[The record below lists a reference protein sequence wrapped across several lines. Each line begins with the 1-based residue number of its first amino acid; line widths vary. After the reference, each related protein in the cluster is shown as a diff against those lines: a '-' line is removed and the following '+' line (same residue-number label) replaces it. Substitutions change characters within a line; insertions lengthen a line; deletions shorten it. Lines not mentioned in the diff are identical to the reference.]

1 MKNKILKKLIE
12 IVSKK
17 NVDTEKIDLL
27 HYAYDATQNMYLPDF
42 VVFPE
47 NTEQISHILKLCTEY
62 KVPIVPRGAGTGF
75 SGGSLPISGGICLSL
90 EKMNKILEIDTE
102 NLVAHVEAGVIN
114 YDLREETE
122 KFGLFYPPDPSS
134 YKYCTIGGNVAE
146 NAGGPRAVKYSVTKN
161 YILGMELVFPTGEIV
176 ISGSKNMKDVAG
188 YNLKDLM
195 IGSEG
200 TLAIITKLFLKLVP
214 LPPYRSVLQA
224 IFSDMKEAA
233 QTVSNIIA
241 DKVIPSALEFI
252 DGPCIR
258 AIEDYLHIGLPK
270 EAQAILIIECDG
282 MKDSVEAE
290 LSLIEKICAK
300 NNAQY
305 IKRAK
310 DKEEEEILWKARRSI
325 SPSLNRIRDGKLNED
340 VVVPRASLSQM
351 IASIQE
357 ISKKYNL
364 PIVNFGHAGDG
375 NIHTNIMF
383 NKGSDEEKRAKDA
396 MINIFETVIEMGG
409 SISGEHGIG
418 ITKQDFLEKQLGKET
433 IDIFKRIKKALDPY
447 NILNPHKMKLC

>member
-1 MKNKILKKLIE
+1 MKNKILKELIE

-17 NVDTEKIDLL
+17 NVDAEKIDLL

-62 KVPIVPRGAGTGF
+62 RVPIVPRGAGTGF

-114 YDLREETE
+114 YDLREKTE

-146 NAGGPRAVKYSVTKN
+146 NAGGPRAVKYGVTKN
-161 YILGMELVFPTGEIV
+161 YILGMQLVFPTGEIV
-176 ISGSKNMKDVAG
+176 TSGSKNVKDVAG

-200 TLAIITKLFLKLVP
+200 TLAIITKLFLKLIP

-224 IFSDMKEAA
+224 TFSDMKEAA

-241 DKVIPSALEFI
+241 DKVTPSALEFI

-270 EAQAILIIECDG
+270 EAQAMLIIECDG
-282 MKDSVEAE
+282 MKESVEAE
-290 LSLIEKICAK
+290 LSLIEKVCAK
-300 NNAQY
+300 NNAQH

-310 DKEEEEILWKARRSI
+310 DKKEEEILWKARRSM

-340 VVVPRASLSQM
+340 VVVPRASLPQM

-383 NKGSDEEKRAKDA
+383 KKGSEEEEKAKGA
-396 MINIFETVIEMGG
+396 MAKIFEMVIEMGG

-433 IDIFKRIKKALDPY
+433 IDIFKKIKKALDPH
-447 NILNPHKMKLC
+447 NLLNPHKMKLC

>member
-1 MKNKILKKLIE
+1 MKNKMLKQLTE
-12 IVSKK
+12 IVGKK
-17 NVDTEKIDLL
+17 NVSADKIDLL
-27 HYAYDATQNMYLPDF
+27 HYAYDATQSMYLPDF

-47 NTEQISHILKLCTEY
+47 NTEQISHLLELCTEY
-62 KVPIVPRGAGTGF
+62 RMPVVPRGAGTGF
-75 SGGSLPISGGICLSL
+75 SGGSLPISGGVCLSM
-90 EKMNKILEIDTE
+90 EKMNRILEIDTE
-102 NLVAHVEAGVIN
+102 NLTACVEAGVIN
-114 YDLREETE
+114 YDLQQEAERL
-122 KFGLFYPPDPSS
+122 GLFYPPDPSS
-134 YKYCTIGGNVAE
+134 YKYCTVGGNVAE
-146 NAGGPRAVKYSVTKN
+146 NAGGPRAVKYGVTKN
-161 YILGMELVFPTGEIV
+161 YVLGMELVFPTGEIV

-200 TLAIITKLFLKLVP
+200 TLAVITKLFLKLIP

-233 QTVSNIIA
+233 QTVSSIIA
-241 DKVIPSALEFI
+241 NRIIPSALEFI

-258 AIEDYLHIGLPK
+258 AVEDYLHIGLPE
-270 EAQAILIIECDG
+270 EAQAMLIIECDG
-282 MKDSVEAE
+282 RKESVEAE
-290 LSLIEKICAK
+290 LSLIEEVCKK

-305 IKRAK
+305 VKMAK
-310 DKEEEEILWKARRSI
+310 DKEEEEFLWRARRSI

-340 VVVPRASLSQM
+340 VVVPRASLPEM
-351 IASIQE
+351 IEFTQK

-383 NKGSDEEKRAKDA
+383 KKKSEEEKRARDA
-396 MINIFETVIEMGG
+396 MREIFETVIRMGG

-418 ITKQDFLEKQLGKET
+418 ITKQDFLEKQLGKES
-433 IDIFKRIKKALDPY
+433 IEIFRKIKRALDPN
-447 NILNPHKMKLC
+447 NILNPHKMKL

>member
-1 MKNKILKKLIE
+1 MKNKMLKQLTE
-12 IVSKK
+12 IVGKK
-17 NVDTEKIDLL
+17 NVSADKIDLL
-27 HYAYDATQNMYLPDF
+27 HYAYDATQSTYLPDF

-47 NTEQISHILKLCTEY
+47 NTEQISHLLELCTEY
-62 KVPIVPRGAGTGF
+62 RMPVVPRGAGTGF
-75 SGGSLPISGGICLSL
+75 SGGSLPISGGVCLSM
-90 EKMNKILEIDTE
+90 EKMNRILEIDTE
-102 NLVAHVEAGVIN
+102 NLTACVEAGVIN
-114 YDLREETE
+114 YDLQQEAERL
-122 KFGLFYPPDPSS
+122 GLFYPPDPSS
-134 YKYCTIGGNVAE
+134 YKYCTVGGNVAE
-146 NAGGPRAVKYSVTKN
+146 NAGGPRAVKYGVTKN
-161 YILGMELVFPTGEIV
+161 YVLGMELVFPTGEIV

-200 TLAIITKLFLKLVP
+200 TLAVITKLFLKLIP

-233 QTVSNIIA
+233 QTVSSIIA
-241 DKVIPSALEFI
+241 NRIIPSALEFI

-258 AIEDYLHIGLPK
+258 AVEDYLHIGLPK
-270 EAQAILIIECDG
+270 EAQAMLIIECDG
-282 MKDSVEAE
+282 RKESVEAE
-290 LSLIEKICAK
+290 LSLIEEVCKK

-305 IKRAK
+305 VKMAK
-310 DKEEEEILWKARRSI
+310 DKEEEEFLWRARRSI

-340 VVVPRASLSQM
+340 VVVPRASLPEM
-351 IASIQE
+351 IESTQR

-383 NKGSDEEKRAKDA
+383 KKKSEEEKRARDA
-396 MINIFETVIEMGG
+396 MREIFETVIRMGG

-418 ITKQDFLEKQLGKET
+418 ITKQDFLEKQLGKES
-433 IDIFKRIKKALDPY
+433 IEIFRKIKRALDPN
-447 NILNPHKMKLC
+447 NILNPHKMKL